1 MAARD
6 AARTLPLPTSAL
18 LDPTLPMLSAH
29 ALSLRPP
36 EPEVA
41 QREADGEADAAA
53 LGAGA
58 AGAIAG

>member
-6 AARTLPLPTSAL
+6 AERTLPLPTSAL

-36 EPEVA
+36 ETEVA
-41 QREADGEADAAA
+41 AREADAGA

>member
-1 MAARD
+1 MAPRD
-6 AARTLPLPTSAL
+6 AERSLPLPTSAL

-29 ALSLRPP
+29 SLSLRPP
-36 EPEVA
+36 EAQVA
-41 QREADGEADAAA
+41 EREADTGA

>member
-6 AARTLPLPTSAL
+6 AARTLPLPISAL

-41 QREADGEADAAA
+41 QREADAGA